1 MVNAAVAVTS
11 GHRSATWRWSLRGQ
25 LCSSGSDEGRGLV
38 GGGRGGRG
46 LARAGCR
53 SARQLNQARSLP
65 IQPSAKKTPAS
76 SFNLD
81 GVQKSALI
89 LLDMQMIV
97 LPHIKIM
104 SFFNYRNEK
113 GGGEHV
119 A

>member
-1 MVNAAVAVTS
+1 MYAVQEVMKV
-11 GHRSATWRWSLRGQ
+11 GVWR
-25 LCSSGSDEGRGLV
+25 V
-38 GGGRGGRG
+38 GGVCGGG
-46 LARAGCR
+46 ESWSGPCR
-53 SARQLNQARSLP
+53 LQIRPSALNQARSLP
-65 IQPSAKKTPAS
+65 IQPSAEKTPAS

-113 GGGEHV
+113 GGGGSMWLRSTQTLF
-119 A
+119 